1 MKKKILLI
9 VSLVLL
15 TVQGWALPVDESSAR
30 AIVQDFIVEKRGFNP
45 NSVPTS
51 GSSTVQLLHAEMSS
65 VSMTQNA
72 YYIYSTGDGFVIVAG
87 DNRAESILGYGD
99 GSFDMNDIPCGLQFM
114 LEGYKE
120 QIDYLLEHP
129 GLEVETPSLN
139 APTLA
144 GTSVAPLLTA
154 EWNQFSPYY
163 NLTPLY
169 NGSHCVTGCCCVAL
183 CQVMHY
189 WKHPTGD
196 VPSVPAYTTW
206 THKITVP
213 ELESSRFHWNYIK
226 DSYSGSYT
234 ADEAYSVAKLMRYV
248 GQAEEMDYSPSG
260 SGATIADILRA
271 AKMFGY
277 DHNAKYIYKRNQY
290 TDAQWASLIQTEL
303 RAGRPIVYSAQDSN
317 GGDGHAF
324 NLDGYNASTNLYH
337 INWGWGG
344 SFNGYFA
351 LNAFN
356 PVPACQF
363 NEDPW
368 MIIGLKPQTTDI
380 EVSSTSLSFNARFVE
395 TKTATIDVKGYELK
409 GNLSL
414 VLNDPEGIY
423 AIDKTS
429 ISKTEAINGTTVT
442 VSYSPTTNGSSNA
455 SIIISGGGADPKT
468 VNITGNA
475 TIPEITVTPLSLSF
489 HSLTGKTETKSFIV
503 QGINIV
509 SALNLTL
516 DDSYGIYSIDKTRIT
531 KDDAINGDT
540 VTVTFS
546 PIDGGVSNASI
557 TISGGGYSAHPTIP
571 KTISLSGTATKPEI
585 TIEPDSLSFNTY
597 VNKTVMKQFTVRGS
611 SLSGELSLAL
621 NDSSGNFS
629 IATTNLTPSGSSI
642 YANVT
647 VTYDPIVAGE
657 SNAQLTVSGGGAEP
671 KTIVLTGVAKEL
683 PVVDIDVNSLSFE
696 STYTGYQ
703 TSRSL
708 TITCPNLPDNL
719 QLSLSNDGT
728 GSFGLSKS
736 VITPE
741 AAATGAPVTVY
752 FSPTTGGGK
761 HARLNICYDGCTM
774 VTIPLSGVGIKSD
787 GYITA
792 WPTSLEFETQAGTPV
807 TQTFHVTYSAP
818 NGSIM
823 ISSVGGGDVTDS
835 EGGNEG
841 VMLNAV
847 SNLSDLTRTII
858 PFDSIIWRPKVI
870 IDSLPLVLLK
880 SLVLELTGD
889 DCFEITPSRIRLSS
903 VPCDAYVTVTYHPE
917 NVGEHD
923 ASIKIKLSMGSAKP
937 FILPLH
943 GSATAPLFAPRNDN
957 DGNDLMITQSGLSI
971 NSLVDEMLMNIKVYT
986 EGHNII
992 IEIPE
997 AENAIISDIAGHAK
1011 TVNLQ
1016 AGRNEIPVNASGI
1029 YIVRIREKTTKLMIK

>member
-1 MKKKILLI
+1 MKQKILL
-9 VSLVLL
+9 LMLL
-15 TVQGWALPVDESSAR
+15 ALMAVQGWAAPVDESSAR
-30 AIVQDFIVEKRGFNP
+30 AIVQDFVVQKRGLSP
-45 NSVPTS
+45 NSL
-51 GSSTVQLLHAEMSS
+51 SSLQLIHAELSN
-65 VSMTQNA
+65 VSAALNA
-72 YYIYSTGDGFVIVAG
+72 YYIYNTGDGFVIVAG

-99 GSFDMNDIPCGLQFM
+99 GSYDMNNIPCGLQFM

-129 GLEVETPSLN
+129 GLEVESPSLN
-139 APTLA
+139 APMLA
-144 GTSVAPLLTA
+144 ETSVAPLLTA

-163 NLTPLY
+163 NLTPVY

-206 THKITVP
+206 THTITVP

-260 SGATIADILRA
+260 SSATIADILRA

-277 DHNAKYIYKRNQY
+277 DYNAKYVYKRNQY

-303 RAGRPIVYSAQDSN
+303 RAGRPIVYTAQDSN

-442 VSYSPTTNGSSNA
+442 VSYTPTTNGTNNA

-475 TIPEITVTPLSLSF
+475 SIPEITVTPLSLSF

-516 DDSYGIYSIDKTRIT
+516 DDSYGIYSIDKTRIS

-540 VTVTFS
+540 VTVAFS

-571 KTISLSGTATKPEI
+571 KTISLSGTATKPVI

-597 VNKTVMKQFTVRGS
+597 VNNPVMKKITVRGS

-629 IATTNLTPSGSSI
+629 IATTNLTPSCSSI

-647 VTYDPIVAGE
+647 VTYNPTVTGE
-657 SNAQLTVSGGGAEP
+657 SNAQLTVYGGGADS
-671 KTIVLTGVAKEL
+671 KTIILNGVAKEL
-683 PVVDIDVNSLSFE
+683 PVVNVDANSVSFE

-703 TSRSL
+703 TSK
-708 TITCPNLPDNL
+708 TITITGTNLFDDLKLSISRDNT
-719 QLSLSNDGT
+719 N
-728 GSFGLSKS
+728 SFGLSKTT
-736 VITPE
+736 ITPE
-741 AAATGAPVTVY
+741 EAAVGVPVTVY
-752 FSPTTGGGK
+752 FGPTTGGGK
-761 HARLNICYDGCTM
+761 HAAIDIKYDGCT
-774 VTIPLSGVGIKSD
+774 VASIPINGIAIKSD

-792 WPTSLEFETQAGTPV
+792 WPTNLNFEAQAGETV
-807 TQTFHVTYSAP
+807 TQTFLVSYSYP

-823 ISSVGGGDVTDS
+823 ISSVGGNDETMTDD
-835 EGGNEG
+835 EGGNES
-841 VMLNAV
+841 VLRALNIDKIEFN
-847 SNLSDLTRTII
+847 STKKIY
-858 PFDSIIWRPKVI
+858 FDSLAFKPIGIIGPI
-870 IDSLPLVLLK
+870 TPILFK
-880 SLVLELTGD
+880 SLVLELAGD
-889 DCFEITPSRIRLSS
+889 DCFDITPSRISLRS
-903 VPCDAYVTVTYHPE
+903 VPCSTYVTVTYRPDC
-917 NVGEHD
+917 VGEHD
-923 ASIKIKLSMGSAKP
+923 ATINIKLSLGSAKP
-937 FILPLH
+937 LVIHLH
-943 GSATAPLFAPRNDN
+943 GSALAQFNAPVCDE
-957 DGNDLMITQSGLSI
+957 GNISNMPLSKSDTFTNAI
-971 NSLVDEMLMNIKVYT
+971 VDELTMSSKVYA
-986 EGHNII
+986 EGLNVI
-992 IEIPE
+992 IESPE
-997 AENAIISDIAGHAK
+997 KQNAVICDISGHAWS
-1011 TVNLQ
+1011 VDLQ
-1016 AGRNEIPVNASGI
+1016 VGRNEIPVNAGGI
-1029 YIVRIREKTTKLMIK
+1029 YIVRIREKTTKLMLK